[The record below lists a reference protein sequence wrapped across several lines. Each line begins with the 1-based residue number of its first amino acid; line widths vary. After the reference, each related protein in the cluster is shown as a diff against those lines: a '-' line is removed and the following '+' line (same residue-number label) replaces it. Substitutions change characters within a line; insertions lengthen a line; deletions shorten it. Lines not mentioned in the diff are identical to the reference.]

1 MSRTAIAPR
10 IRSTDWL
17 IPAGLLVLSAIPVIA
32 GGVRLAELGVGAE
45 ITPQNERFF
54 AMPAPVVVHVVSVML
69 YSVLGAFQF
78 MPSIRR
84 KHPRWH
90 RISGRIVVPFGL
102 AAALSGLWMTLVYPW
117 VNFGGE
123 AVFAARLVVGVAM
136 TAFLGLA
143 APRVAVDLAVDE
155 LLDGLGAVIR
165 YKPLRMTDMMALVAR
180 LVGSERA
187 AASVPRSAS

>member
-102 AAALSGLWMTLVYPW
+102 AAALSGLWMTLEI
-117 VNFGGE
+117 G
-123 AVFAARLVVGVAM
+123 
-136 TAFLGLA
+136 
-143 APRVAVDLAVDE
+143 
-155 LLDGLGAVIR
+155 
-165 YKPLRMTDMMALVAR
+165 
-180 LVGSERA
+180 RA
-187 AASVPRSAS
+187 HV